1 MKKIIM
7 TKTNKFYTI
16 NVKYVFLLLSFS
28 IVGQTLLAQ
37 MPGGGMSPPEFKAI
51 EKAGIIKYDTEK
63 VIKKLKNTEDS
74 ITKEIAKHIQTYNIE
89 MDNLLFL
96 HYRTLVDLET
106 EFDRNVKIAM
116 QNRDRSQMNGVK
128 IKIKQIIP
136 PIRYEV
142 YEHGKVL
149 NGAIKSLLTEKQ
161 NKKWLKYQKQNK
173 PSSDFLN
180 N

>member
-1 MKKIIM
+1 MNM
-7 TKTNKFYTI
+7 R
-16 NVKYVFLLLSFS
+16 YVILLLSFS

-37 MPGGGMSPPEFKAI
+37 MPGGGMSPPEFNAI

-63 VIKKLKNTEDS
+63 VIKKLKITEDS

-96 HYRTLVDLET
+96 HSKTLADLET
-106 EFDRNVKIAM
+106 EFDRNLKIAM
-116 QNRDRSQMNGVK
+116 QNRDRSQMNGMK
-128 IKIKQIIP
+128 IKIKRIIP

-142 YEHGKVL
+142 YEHEEIL

-161 NKKWLKYQKQNK
+161 NKEWLKYQKRKK
-173 PSSDFLN
+173 PSLRTF
-180 N
+180 